1 MDGLKGFPEAI
12 EAVFPKTAVQLCIV
26 HMVRYSLNFV
36 SWKLRKTVAADLRTI
51 YTAAT
56 VEEAEMRLAEFDT
69 KWGAVMLPILLYHFF
84 RHLAYRGTEV
94 PPLAQKC
101 RPQYFFFRCGNSSN
115 SLLDVRPLIRLMI
128 SLGAMLGGQ
137 LASMCT

>member
-36 SWKLRKTVAADLRTI
+36 GWKLRKAVATDLRTI

-56 VEEAEMRLAEFDT
+56 VEEAEMRLVEFDT
-69 KWGAVMLPILLYHFF
+69 KWGAEYPSIV
-84 RHLAYRGTEV
+84 
-94 PPLAQKC
+94 Q
-101 RPQYFFFRCGNSSN
+101 S
-115 SLLDVRPLIRLMI
+115 
-128 SLGAMLGGQ
+128 
-137 LASMCT
+137 